1 MVNDQRREQRRG
13 PRHDV
18 EWPAH
23 FRRPGGPGWRPCRL
37 IDISETGAAIE
48 AFEVAD
54 DESLRGV
61 VELQLR
67 APAEVGEMM
76 RLHGAVRY
84 STRSSEGRVRA
95 GIEFDQGS
103 GLDQELLEA
112 LLRLN
117 AFR

>member
-1 MVNDQRREQRRG
+1 MANDQRRDPRRA
-13 PRHDV
+13 V

-23 FRRPGGPGWRPCRL
+23 FRRPGSAGWRPCRL

-48 AFEVAD
+48 AFEVD
-54 DESLRGV
+54 DAESLRGV
-61 VELQLR
+61 LELQLR

-76 RLHGAVRY
+76 RLHGTVRY
-84 STRSSEGRVRA
+84 ATCSAEGRVRA
-95 GIEFDQGS
+95 GIELDNGS
-103 GLDQELLEA
+103 ALDEALLDA